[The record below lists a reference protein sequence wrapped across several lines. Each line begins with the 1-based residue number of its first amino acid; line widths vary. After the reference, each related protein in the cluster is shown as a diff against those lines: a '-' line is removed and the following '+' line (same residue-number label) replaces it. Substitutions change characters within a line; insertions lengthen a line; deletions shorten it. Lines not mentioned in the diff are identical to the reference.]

1 MITPSDI
8 KNPKRKSGFNHVQS
22 HGGGTPIAKRRWR
35 GIAYRG
41 SADRSGRSW
50 FGPSRANPDDAAQDY
65 CDHINGLGAAA
76 PVVLKTAGHEYTID
90 ESDTDPEYQAA
101 LVVMRDRRAQ
111 RAGKQGY
118 VYLIT
123 EELPGGALLYA
134 KIGYSVNPKKRVAEL
149 QTGNARK
156 LVLLYAMPGTEEDER
171 RLHTKYVK
179 ANVLQEWFRIT
190 PELICEFPV
199 ETKVSPAGD

>member
-50 FGPSRANPDDAAQDY
+50 F
-65 CDHINGLGAAA
+65 
-76 PVVLKTAGHEYTID
+76 EYTID

-101 LVVMRDRRAQ
+101 LGVMRDRRAQ